1 MRRIGAPVAVTV
13 SRHRPVA
20 FQRRGQRY
28 RISVLGTWHLMDR
41 WWDAQRH
48 ANRTYWRMVTPDHQV
63 FELYQEASTGAW
75 VLDVVQD

>member
-13 SRHRPVA
+13 SNSRPVA
-20 FQRRGQRY
+20 FLWRGQRY
-28 RISVLGTWHLMDR
+28 RVSVLGSWHLMDR
-41 WWDAQRH
+41 WWDSHLH
-48 ANRTYWRMVTPDHQV
+48 ANRTYWRVVTADFQV

>member
-13 SRHRPVA
+13 SKGRPVA
-20 FQRRGQRY
+20 FLWRGQRY
-28 RISVLGTWHLMDR
+28 RIAVLGTWHLMDR
-41 WWDAQRH
+41 WWDAQQH
-48 ANRTYWRMVTPDHQV
+48 ANRTYWRVVTADFQV